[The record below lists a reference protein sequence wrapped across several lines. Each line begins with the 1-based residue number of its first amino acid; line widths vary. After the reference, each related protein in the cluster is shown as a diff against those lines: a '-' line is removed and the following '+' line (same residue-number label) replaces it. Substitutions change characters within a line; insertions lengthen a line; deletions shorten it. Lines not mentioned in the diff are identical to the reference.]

1 MAERTRNIEV
11 FKTRA
16 GRRYYANV
24 MYPNIPVTEEDTYLI
39 TTGGDRYDTLALQF
53 YGDASL
59 WWIIASANNSKKDG
73 LNVKPGV
80 QLRVPYDAANAIRLF
95 DELNKNR

>member
-1 MAERTRNIEV
+1 MPRRTTNIEV
-11 FKTRA
+11 FKTKQ

-24 MYPNIPVTEEDTYLI
+24 MYPNLPLHPEDTYLI
-39 TTGGDRYDTLALQF
+39 AAGGDRYHTLALQF
-53 YGDASL
+53 YGDPSL

-80 QLRVPYDAANAIRLF
+80 QLRVPYDTANALRLF
-95 DELNKNR
+95 DDLNKNR